1 MPEPQR
7 YSVGLGGMQQANPGR
22 GRDCGGTGIE
32 VFLEGNKLFYRP
44 VDSKENEGVLLYE
57 NS

>member
-1 MPEPQR
+1 
-7 YSVGLGGMQQANPGR
+7 
-22 GRDCGGTGIE
+22 